1 MNCQEFD
8 FIVND
13 LARTKPIE
21 ATLRET
27 GLSHAAACER
37 CCARLTDERI
47 LTAGLK
53 ALATNTETAAA
64 PQQIE
69 AALLAAFRQQSK
81 AAATSNVIALPVG
94 HNRTRAWVFAAAAA
108 IVIAALTFATSQLL
122 KEPSSQQPTIARSPS
137 PSVSP
142 ARLSGK
148 QEEIVAAEI
157 VEADK
162 KSPVK
167 PRKKRL
173 PRQPVHDHSR
183 VMASIGEFTPVFGNQ
198 ETGQEVTTDFFPM
211 VYEQASQPLESGQLI
226 RVQMPRST
234 LASFGLPVNFDR
246 ANVPVK
252 ADVLLAEDGSARA
265 IRFVR

>member
-13 LARTKPIE
+13 LARAKPIE
-21 ATLRET
+21 ATLRES
-27 GLSHAAACER
+27 GVSHAATCER
-37 CCARLTDERI
+37 CRANLTDERV

-53 ALATNTETAAA
+53 ALAASSENNAA

-69 AALLAAFRQQSK
+69 AALLATFRQQSK
-81 AAATSNVIALPVG
+81 AAATSNVIALPVR
-94 HNRTRAWVFAAAAA
+94 HRRTRVWVFAAAAVI
-108 IVIAALTFATSQLL
+108 IVAMTVAASQLL
-122 KEPSSQQPTIARSPS
+122 KKPSSKQPTISRAPS
-137 PSVSP
+137 PSVLP
-142 ARLSGK
+142 AGNPEK
-148 QEEIVAAEI
+148 QGQDVAAEI
-157 VEADK
+157 ADPDK
-162 KSPVK
+162 KAPVK
-167 PRKKRL
+167 PRKRRL
-173 PRQPVHDHSR
+173 PRQPMNDRSQ
-183 VMASIGEFTPVFGNQ
+183 VMASVGEFTPVFGNP
-198 ETGQEVTTDFFPM
+198 ESGQEVTTDFFPM